1 MLSEQRRLPVAVS
14 SEPVQAYSVVDA
26 RNSCF
31 VCLFLGLIGCAGATT
46 PRLDITEYFRTSLGL
61 RQGAPTAV
69 YALAQ
74 TSDGFLWLGTATG
87 LYRFDGIQFDR
98 IDSVGNARLL
108 GGGVTALAA
117 PRSGGLWIGY
127 QYGGVS
133 FLDGLEI
140 SNFPLESG
148 LPHGTVESL
157 AVDTDGAT
165 WAGTSRGLARFDGK
179 RWADVTQRLGLP
191 SPYIEQVLPD
201 QAGGLWIN
209 SGDKLVLL
217 RRGSSRVH
225 VYTIPVDNWF
235 HADQG
240 GRIWTMRRT
249 PACLYLLDA
258 TRDTDPPCRP
268 LPVQSFALWLADR
281 AGNLWVSD
289 AADRMRMLPIPDAA
303 DGTGAQLE
311 TPGLA
316 NRPFITFGDGEPNC
330 ALQDREGNIWFG
342 MASGLEQ
349 MRVSRLRSYGPFAR
363 NVILGAGNHNSLWVG
378 TTHSERAQGEDSFF
392 QLEDGVMVPYTGGPT
407 GITATYR
414 EPAGTLWVGGI
425 GGSLWKL
432 DDRKWE
438 AVDTPPEPS
447 RVAAESR
454 MRTQSIAR
462 DAGGTLWLS
471 VSRFGLF
478 ELRNSHWQRV
488 LVPGIP
494 SSEYPTVIYADSDGP
509 VWLGYAHARIA
520 SLAEGTWRL
529 YTEKDGVTIGSVQVV
544 SKVNGEIWMGGDQG
558 MGHIRA
564 GRFEP
569 LASLNGLGSVTGL
582 LQVKGGD
589 LWLSSSIGAV
599 HINPQQLGRLAR
611 NPAATP
617 DYETFDFLDGIPGI
631 APALRP
637 LPSVLQTDDGRIWFE
652 ANNSYASIDPTEH
665 VRNTVPPTV
674 IIRSVTDD
682 GRPRAATASLALL
695 PNVRNITIE
704 YTATSLSI
712 PSRVRFKYRLEGFE
726 HTWQDVGTRRAAY
739 YNNLSPGHYAFH
751 VIAAND
757 DGVWNTRGA
766 VVSLTVPALF
776 YQTAGFRILAVALTV
791 LALAAVF
798 IGRVRQVSDRQR
810 RRLKQ
815 RMEDRIEERA
825 RIARELHDS
834 LLQGFQGLMFRLQA
848 VRQLLPERPG
858 DAATFLDSALQAGDY
873 AIGEGRDAV
882 QNLRSAT
889 FDDRDLP
896 TSLGT
901 LGSELAGGVESLSK
915 PEYRVVVEGNPRE
928 LAPLVRDDAYR
939 IVREAVRNAYQHAN
953 ARRIE
958 TDVTFGDA
966 ELTIRVRDDGIGMD
980 PQILQRGQRGGHWG
994 LTGMRERS
1002 KGLGGQLNV
1011 WSERNAGTEVE
1022 LRLSARIA
1030 YARRGR

>member
-1 MLSEQRRLPVAVS
+1 MRILSRMRTIQALCAV
-14 SEPVQAYSVVDA
+14 
-26 RNSCF
+26 F
-31 VCLFLGLIGCAGATT
+31 GLIGCASAAAPG
-46 PRLDITEYFRTSLGL
+46 PDITEYFRTSLGL
-61 RQGAPTAV
+61 RQGAPTSV

-98 IDSVGNARLL
+98 IDSVGKVRLP
-108 GGGVTALAA
+108 GGGVTALVA

-127 QYGGVS
+127 QYGGVT
-133 FLDGLEI
+133 FVDGVTI
-140 SNFPLESG
+140 SNYPLESG

-157 AVDTDGAT
+157 AVDTEGVI
-165 WAGTSRGLARFDGK
+165 WAGTSRGLARFDGA

-191 SPYIEQVLPD
+191 SAYIEQVLADPTGD
-201 QAGGLWIN
+201 LWIN
-209 SGDKLVLL
+209 SGDKFAVL
-217 RRGSSRVH
+217 RRGSARVH
-225 VYTIPVDNWF
+225 VYTIPGDNWF

-240 GRIWTMRRT
+240 GRIWAMRRT

-258 TRDTDPPCRP
+258 TRDTDPPCRS
-268 LPVQSFALWLADR
+268 LPAQSFALWLADR

-289 AADRMRMLPIPDAA
+289 AADHMRMLPIPTAA

-311 TPGLA
+311 PPALA
-316 NRPFITFGDGEPNC
+316 ARPFITFSNGEPNC

-349 MRVSRLRSYGPFAR
+349 MRVSRLRSYGPFAK
-363 NVILGAGNHNSLWVG
+363 NVTLGAGNHNSLWVG

-392 QLEDGVMVPYTGGPT
+392 QLEDGVMAPYTGGPT
-407 GITATYR
+407 GITAAYR

-432 DDRKWE
+432 DDRTWE
-438 AVDTPPEPS
+438 AVDTPAETS
-447 RVAAESR
+447 RAAAESR

-478 ELRNSHWQRV
+478 ELRDSHWQRV

-494 SSEYPTVIYADSDGP
+494 SSEYPTAIYADTDGP

-520 SLAEGTWRL
+520 SLADGTWRL
-529 YTEKDGVTIGSVQVV
+529 YTEKDGVTIGSVQVI
-544 SKVNGEIWMGGDQG
+544 SKVNAEVWMSGDQG
-558 MGHIRA
+558 VGRIRA

-569 LASLNGLGSVTGL
+569 LASLNALGSVTGL

-589 LWLSSSIGAV
+589 LWLSSSIGAI
-599 HINPQQLGRLAR
+599 HINPEQLGRLAG

-652 ANNSYASIDPTEH
+652 ANNSYASIDPTGH
-665 VRNTVPPTV
+665 VKNTVPPTV
-674 IIRSVTDD
+674 IIRSVIDD
-682 GRPRAATASLALL
+682 GRQRAAMASLALP
-695 PNVRNITIE
+695 PNVHNVTIE

-712 PSRVRFKYRLEGFE
+712 PSRVRFKYRLEDFE

-739 YNNLSPGHYAFH
+739 YNNLPPGHYAFH

-757 DGVWNTRGA
+757 DGLWNTRGA
-766 VVSLTVPALF
+766 VVSLTVPAQF
-776 YQTAGFRILAVALTV
+776 YQTAWFRILAVALTV
-791 LALAAVF
+791 LALAAAF
-798 IGRVRQVSDRQR
+798 IARVRQVSDRQR
-810 RRLKQ
+810 RRLEQ
-815 RMEDRIEERA
+815 RMEDRLEERT
-825 RIARELHDS
+825 RIARDLHDS

-858 DAATFLDSALQAGDY
+858 DAASFLDSALQAGDQ
-873 AIGEGRDAV
+873 AIVEGRDAV

-889 FDDRDLP
+889 FDDRDLT
-896 TSLGT
+896 TSLGA
-901 LGSELAGGVESLSK
+901 LGNELAEGVESISK
-915 PEYRVVVEGNPRE
+915 PEYRVVVEGTPRG
-928 LAPLVRDDAYR
+928 LTPVVRDDAYR

-953 ARRIE
+953 AKHIE

-966 ELTIRVRDDGIGMD
+966 DLTIRVRDDGTGLD
-980 PQILQRGQRGGHWG
+980 PQILHRGQRAGHWG
-994 LTGMRERS
+994 LPGMRERCQS
-1002 KGLGGQLNV
+1002 LGGRLYV

-1022 LRLSARIA
+1022 LRIPAKVA
-1030 YARRGR
+1030 YAQD